1 MTFAPLVPDDRVDVT
16 IEDELR
22 SSFLDYAMSVIVA
35 RALPDVRDGLKPVHR
50 RILHGMNEL
59 GLASTRPYRKSA
71 RVVGEVLGKY
81 HPHGEGS
88 VYDAVVRLAQ
98 DFSLRY
104 PLVDGQGNFGSID
117 GDSPAAMRYTE
128 ARLSAA
134 AEQMLA
140 DIDKNTVDFQPN
152 FDESQQEPIV
162 LPTKLPNLLINGSS
176 GIAVGMATNIPPHNL
191 GEVVDG
197 LVKLIDNSDITVSEL
212 MEVIPGPDFPTGGFI
227 VGRGG
232 IRSAYETGRGRII
245 MRGRATIETDDKGNE
260 AIIIHEIPYMVNK
273 VKLIEKMVSLV
284 QEKVVPGIKD
294 IRDESDRSGMRL
306 VVEVRREAV
315 GQVVLNQLLHHTPL
329 QSTFGA
335 NILALVNNRPQLLP
349 LKDMLLHFLNHRRE
363 VVRRRS
369 IFELEKAEARAHIVQ
384 GLLKALD
391 HIDEVI
397 ATIRAS
403 ADSETARA
411 ALMERFE
418 LSELQAKAIL
428 DMRLARL
435 TGLERAKLEQEF
447 SELQAQITRLREILG
462 SEQVLLGV
470 IRQEFMELRERF
482 ADARRT
488 EILDVEVDIA
498 DEDLIAERDMV
509 VLLTHGGYVKRTD
522 LAQFNTQRRRGQG
535 VRGITAKEEDFVEHL
550 YVASTHDYL
559 LIFTNHGKVHWLKV
573 YQIPETSKQSKGRP
587 LVNLLN
593 LQPHEKVSAIRPA
606 RYFEDPNQFV
616 VMATKKGWVKK
627 TPLSDYH
634 PRGFSIIAVV
644 LKEGD
649 ELIDANVL
657 RPGQDVMLATSE
669 GKAIRFSG
677 DEVRETSRQS
687 MGVRGIHIQGK
698 NQVVG
703 MSVLEP
709 AEEDQF
715 KVLTVTAKGY
725 GKRTPLVD
733 EYPRQGRG
741 GKGRINIAVTRKTG
755 PAVASALVRED
766 QQLMLITS
774 QGKIIRL
781 KVNEIRVIG
790 RNTQGVKLQ
799 DLKSGEVIA
808 AVTSFVADSDGTED
822 GDLEGGVEGAEAGE
836 TGSEDE
842 PSGDG
847 SFVGSDESDEAT
859 EAGDEGSDGSGEDAD
874 GSDEATEEGEDP

>member
-1 MTFAPLVPDDRVDVT
+1 MSVAPIQPDDRVDVT

-50 RILHGMNEL
+50 RILFGMNDL
-59 GLASTRPYRKSA
+59 GLASNRPYRKSA

-128 ARLSAA
+128 ARLART

-152 FDESQQEPIV
+152 FDESQLEPLV
-162 LPTKLPNLLINGSS
+162 LPTRLPNLLVNGSS

-191 GEVVDG
+191 GEIVSG
-197 LVKLIDNSDITVSEL
+197 LVRLIENPDITTREL
-212 MEVIPGPDFPTGGFI
+212 MDIIPGPDFPTGGFI

-232 IRSAYETGRGRII
+232 IRQAYETGRGRII
-245 MRGRATIETDDKGNE
+245 MRGKSHIETDDKDNE
-260 AIIIHEIPYMVNK
+260 AIIVTEIPYMVNK

-306 VVEVRREAV
+306 VIEVRKDAV
-315 GQVVLNQLLHHTPL
+315 AQVVLNQLLRHTPL

-335 NILALVNNRPQLLP
+335 NMLALVNNRPHMLP
-349 LKDMLLHFLNHRRE
+349 LKDMLVHFLNHRRE

-369 IFELEKAEARAHIVQ
+369 IFELDKAEARAHIVA

-397 ATIRAS
+397 QTIRSS
-403 ADSETARA
+403 ADTDIARE
-411 ALMERFE
+411 ALMTRFE

-435 TGLERAKLEQEF
+435 TGLERAKLEQEYA
-447 SELQAQITRLREILG
+447 ELQTQITRLKEILG

-470 IRQEFMELRERF
+470 IRDEFLEIQQLF
-482 ADARRT
+482 ADKRRT
-488 EILDVEVDIA
+488 EILDEEIDID

-509 VLLTHGGYVKRTD
+509 VLMTHGGYVKRTD
-522 LAQFNTQRRRGQG
+522 LAEFNTQRRRGQG

-559 LIFTNHGKVHWLKV
+559 LIFTNLGQVHWLKV
-573 YQIPETSKQSKGRP
+573 YQIPETSKISKGRP

-593 LQPHEKVSAIRPA
+593 LKQDEKVSAILPA
-606 RYFEDPNQFV
+606 RTFDDPNQFV
-616 VMATKKGWVKK
+616 LTATKKGVVKK
-627 TPLSDYH
+627 TPLGEYRARS
-634 PRGFSIIAVV
+634 FSVIAVV

-649 ELIDANVL
+649 ELMDAKVL
-657 RPGQDVMLATSE
+657 RPGQDVMLATSK

-687 MGVRGIHIQGK
+687 MGVRGIQIEGD
-698 NQVVG
+698 NEVVG
-703 MSVLEP
+703 MSVFDP
-709 AEEDQF
+709 NEEDQF
-715 KVLTVTAKGY
+715 KVLTVTEKGY
-725 GKRTPLVD
+725 GKRTPLVE

-741 GKGRINIAVTRKTG
+741 GKGRINISVTRKVG
-755 PAVASALVRED
+755 RAVATALVRDD

-781 KVNEIRVIG
+781 RVEEIRVIG

-799 DLKSGEVIA
+799 DLKADEVIA
-808 AVTSFVADSDGTED
+808 AVAFFVSDDDGSEADEVLG
-822 GDLEGGVEGAEAGE
+822 LAEGGGAEALEGDGDVSPDEFEGNDEGE
-836 TGSEDE
+836 PSED
-842 PSGDG
+842 
-847 SFVGSDESDEAT
+847 
-859 EAGDEGSDGSGEDAD
+859 
-874 GSDEATEEGEDP
+874 

>member
-1 MTFAPLVPDDRVDVT
+1 MEEGIMTLAPLAPDDRVDVT

-59 GLASTRPYRKSA
+59 GLSSGRPYRKSA

-128 ARLSAA
+128 ARLARA

-140 DIDKNTVDFQPN
+140 DIDKNTVDFQAN
-152 FDESQQEPIV
+152 FDESQQEPTV
-162 LPTKLPNLLINGSS
+162 LPTRLPNLLVNGSS

-191 GEVVDG
+191 GEVLDA
-197 LVKLIDNSDITVSEL
+197 LVRLIDEPLVTAAEL
-212 MEVIPGPDFPTGGFI
+212 MEHIQGPDFPTGGFI
-227 VGRGG
+227 VGRSG
-232 IRSAYETGRGRII
+232 IRAAYETGRGRII
-245 MRGRATIETDDKGNE
+245 MRGRSKIETDDKGNE
-260 AIIIHEIPYMVNK
+260 AIVITEIPYMVNK

-284 QEKVVPGIKD
+284 QDKVIPGIKD

-306 VVEVRREAV
+306 VVEVRRDAV
-315 GQVVLNQLLHHTPL
+315 AQVVLNQLLHHTPL

-335 NILALVNNRPQLLP
+335 NMLAIVNGRPQLLS
-349 LKDMLLHFLNHRRE
+349 LKDMLVHFMNHRRE

-369 IFELEKAEARAHIVQ
+369 AFELDKAEARAHIVE

-391 HIDEVI
+391 HIDQVI
-397 ATIRAS
+397 ETIRSS
-403 ADSETARA
+403 ADTDSARE
-411 ALMERFE
+411 ALMRRFE

-435 TGLERAKLEQEF
+435 TGLERSKLEQEHA
-447 SELQAQITRLREILG
+447 ELQAQIGRLREILG

-470 IRQEFMELRERF
+470 IREEILELRQSF

-522 LAQFNTQRRRGQG
+522 LGQFRTQQRRGQG

-550 YVASTHDYL
+550 YEASTHDYL

-573 YQIPETSKQSKGRP
+573 YQIPEASKSSKGRP

-593 LQPHEKVSAIRPA
+593 LQPEEKVSAILPA
-606 RYFEDPNQFV
+606 RSFEDPNEYV
-616 VMATKKGWVKK
+616 LMATKKGWVKK
-627 TPLSDYH
+627 TPLSAYR

-649 ELIDANVL
+649 ELIDATVL

-677 DEVRETSRQS
+677 EQVRETGRQS
-687 MGVRGIHIQGK
+687 MGVRGIHIEGK

-703 MSVLEP
+703 MSVLDP
-709 AEEDQF
+709 AEEGQF

-725 GKRTPLVD
+725 GKRTVLMD

-741 GKGRINIAVTRKTG
+741 GKGRINIAVSKKTG
-755 PAVASALVRED
+755 PAVATALVGED

-781 KVNEIRVIG
+781 NVNEIRVIG

-808 AVTSFVADSDGTED
+808 AVTSFVQDS
-822 GDLEGGVEGAEAGE
+822 EAGE
-836 TGSEDE
+836 
-842 PSGDG
+842 
-847 SFVGSDESDEAT
+847 
-859 EAGDEGSDGSGEDAD
+859 EGSLEG
-874 GSDEATEEGEDP
+874 EEGAQEEEEA